1 MSRALLRAAL
11 NFAREKRAA
20 AALEFALVAAPFF
33 FLVLG
38 ILQMSVYYLTQSALD
53 SGVLQTAEAL
63 RANYAPG
70 TTIPTPL
77 GTSLKTNISQ
87 FAGAM
92 IPNNPTV
99 LVDLW
104 QMGNLASA
112 SQPIVDQHID
122 SVTTGVMVLRAQT
135 TAITFAPLFLGGAL
149 TVRSSAIFRGG
160 T

>member
-1 MSRALLRAAL
+1 MSRALLRQASR
-11 NFAREKRAA
+11 FAREHRAA

-53 SGVLQTAEAL
+53 SGVLQTAETL

-70 TTIPTPL
+70 TTIPTPS
-77 GTSLKTNISQ
+77 GTVLKTNISQ

-92 IPNNPTV
+92 IPNNSTV

-104 QMGNLASA
+104 QMNKLASA
-112 SQPIVDQHID
+112 GQPVIDQHVD

-135 TAITFAPLFLGGAL
+135 TAINFAPIFLGATL
-149 TVRSSAIFRGG
+149 TVRSSAILRGG

>member
-1 MSRALLRAAL
+1 MRRALFSKAAG
-11 NFAREKRAA
+11 FAREQRAA
-20 AALEFALVAAPFF
+20 AALEFALVAGPFF

-38 ILQMSVYYLTQSALD
+38 ILQMAVYYITQSALD
-53 SGVLQTAEAL
+53 SGVLKTAEAL

-77 GTSLKTNISQ
+77 GTTLKTDISQ

-92 IPNNPTV
+92 IPNNATV
-99 LVDLW
+99 LVDLR

-112 SQPIVDQHID
+112 SQPIVDQQVD

-135 TAITFAPLFLGGAL
+135 TAINFAPIFVGATL